1 MSIFKKLL
9 ESAKSEEE
17 QKGFLEIIR
26 MMLVL
31 RKHGKLKSK

>member
-9 ESAKSEEE
+9 ENAQSEEE
-17 QKGFLEIIR
+17 RKGFMQIIR

-31 RKHGKLKSK
+31 RKHKRLKSK